1 MTPGTRRRPV
11 AIDLY
16 AGAGGLSYGAER
28 AGFDVVAAA
37 EFDPV
42 HALVHRYNM
51 PNTPVLCQ
59 DLSEGSPAEVAAEIV
74 RYAQAGMIEHGRAD
88 EELSIDAIIG
98 GPPCQGFSVG
108 GVRDIGDER
117 NNQLLRFVDLVVEI
131 RPRVFCLENVAGLLE
146 PRFEELRK
154 EAVRRLTV
162 DGGSV
167 LSGFEHVV
175 NAADFGVS
183 QSRRRVILLGSRS
196 AEAPVLEAPGSS
208 RVTVAEALEGL
219 PELSKYRRLLTT
231 DEVQLNHEDLAR
243 LIGVDSEYA
252 QTLVGAAVDPL
263 DLGAPRR
270 YDPALLTGS
279 LRTVHT
285 KKTVQRFARTPQ
297 GEAEKVSRLF
307 RLSLDGQARTL
318 RAGTGTDRGSHTSP
332 RPIHPVKNRVI
343 TVREAARL
351 HGYPDWFRF
360 NATNWHGHRQV
371 GNSVPPPLAAA
382 AGRTL
387 LAALGVDGPLRPTD
401 SVALGDPA
409 WLSFNG
415 TQARAELLR
424 QSGNWL
430 QGAGSKPPAQAAI
443 A

>member
-1 MTPGTRRRPV
+1 MILGTRRRPV
-11 AIDLY
+11 AVDLY

-51 PNTPVLCQ
+51 PNTPVLCG
-59 DLSEGSPAEVAAEIV
+59 DLSQGSPEEVAAEIV
-74 RYAQAGMIEHGRAD
+74 RHAQAGMIEHGRAD
-88 EELSIDAIIG
+88 EELSIDAIVG

-131 RPRVFCLENVAGLLE
+131 QPRVFCLENVAGLLE

-162 DGGSV
+162 NGGYV
-167 LSGFEHVV
+167 LSGFDHVV
-175 NAADFGVS
+175 NAVGFGVP
-183 QSRRRVILLGSRS
+183 QSRRRVLVLGSRS
-196 AEAPVLEAPGSS
+196 AEAPVLEAPSSS
-208 RVTVAEALEGL
+208 RVTVAEAFDGL
-219 PELSKYRRLLTT
+219 PELAKYRRLLTT
-231 DEVQLNHEDLAR
+231 DEVQLDDEDLTHLLGAE
-243 LIGVDSEYA
+243 SQYA
-252 QTLVGAAVDPL
+252 QTLVGGAVDSS

-307 RLSLDGQARTL
+307 RLSLEGQARTL

-360 NATNWHGHRQV
+360 NTTNWHGHRQV

-382 AGRTL
+382 AGRAL
-387 LAALGVDGPLRPTD
+387 LAALGIDGLLRPTD
-401 SVALGDPA
+401 SVTLGNPA

-430 QGAGSKPPAQAAI
+430 QEAGSKSPAQAAR